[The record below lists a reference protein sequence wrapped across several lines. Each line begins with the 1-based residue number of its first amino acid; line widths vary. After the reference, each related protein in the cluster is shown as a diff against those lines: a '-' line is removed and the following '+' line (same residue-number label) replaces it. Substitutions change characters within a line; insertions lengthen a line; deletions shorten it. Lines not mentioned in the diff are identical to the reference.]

1 MEYKVQGDADM
12 KNTFTDREKHALYEG
27 LMMPISCLFHK
38 RIPLSE
44 GHYAYSD
51 DDMNET
57 HYVQLG
63 ETITVV
69 TTAIVVGITA
79 ILIWRK
85 HATRNG

>member
-1 MEYKVQGDADM
+1 M

-27 LMMPISCLFHK
+27 LMMPISWLFHK
-38 RIPLSE
+38 RIPLTE
-44 GHYAYSD
+44 NHYASVED
-51 DDMNET
+51 TQNET